1 MTMRAYQ
8 YRFYPTA
15 AQRLLLDRYFG
26 TARWAWNH
34 ALERRSKAYRRRKES
49 ITGVDISRAITQLK
63 KTSRYAWIKLTPA
76 TVVVQRLRDQD
87 TAFQNFF
94 AGRAR
99 YPRFKKRG
107 SGDRIRFQLDQRQVD
122 RMYRP
127 GELLK
132 LPGLG
137 PLKLKWSRSPNG
149 KPKMVTVRRDAAGA
163 YFVSFACEELI
174 QPLPA
179 AAGVVGVDT
188 GITDLIV
195 TSDGFKSGAGR
206 HLAAKAARLARAQR
220 VVARRKKGSNRRR
233 QAVARVAKLHRQV
246 RDARADFTHK
256 LSTTLI
262 RENQV
267 ICVEDLNVKGM
278 MKNRRLARSLADAAM
293 GELHRQL
300 AYKAQWHGRE
310 LHVIDRWAPSS
321 KVCSG
326 CGHKLDALPL
336 SVRHW
341 VCPQCE
347 ASHDRDINAAVNIRT
362 IGTGGSPGG
371 AGAAGTHARGGNV
384 SPEALLAAGRAV
396 EARIVHPTGI

>member
-1 MTMRAYQ
+1 M
-8 YRFYPTA
+8 
-15 AQRLLLDRYFG
+15 
-26 TARWAWNH
+26 
-34 ALERRSKAYRRRKES
+34 ERGASGR
-49 ITGVDISRAITQLK
+49 SRAILRIK
-63 KTSRYAWIKLTPA
+63 KPTHYAWIKHTPA

-137 PLKLKWSRSPNG
+137 PLKLKWSRAPSG

-179 AAGVVGVDT
+179 
-188 GITDLIV
+188 
-195 TSDGFKSGAGR
+195 
-206 HLAAKAARLARAQR
+206 KAARLARAQR
-220 VVARRKKGSNRRR
+220 VVARRQKGSNRRR

-246 RDARADFTHK
+246 RDARADFTHR

-278 MKNRRLARSLADAAM
+278 MKILFLAAATIREQRRPP
-293 GELHRQL
+293 
-300 AYKAQWHGRE
+300 AYKAEWVGRT
-310 LHVIDRWAPSS
+310 LCVIDTRAPSNNACSDRRQRLDDRPLPAKQMRIPCALRRRQPGDCVAS
-321 KVCSG
+321 KG
-326 CGHKLDALPL
+326 LP
-336 SVRHW
+336 
-341 VCPQCE
+341 
-347 ASHDRDINAAVNIRT
+347 
-362 IGTGGSPGG
+362 
-371 AGAAGTHARGGNV
+371 
-384 SPEALLAAGRAV
+384 V
-396 EARIVHPTGI
+396 EFG

>member
-49 ITGVDISRAITQLK
+49 ITGIDVSRAITQLK
-63 KTSRYAWIKLTPA
+63 KTTRYAWIKHTPA
-76 TVVVQRLRDQD
+76 TVIVQRLRDQD
-87 TAFQNFF
+87 AAFQNFF

-220 VVARRKKGSNRRR
+220 VVSRRKKGSNRRR

-246 RDARADFTHK
+246 RDARANFTHK

-278 MKNRRLARSLADAAM
+278 MKILFLAAATIREQRRPP
-293 GELHRQL
+293 
-300 AYKAQWHGRE
+300 AYKAEWVGRT
-310 LHVIDRWAPSS
+310 LCVIDTRAPSNNACSDRRQRLDDRPLPAKQMRIPCALRRRQPGDCVAS
-321 KVCSG
+321 KG
-326 CGHKLDALPL
+326 LP
-336 SVRHW
+336 
-341 VCPQCE
+341 
-347 ASHDRDINAAVNIRT
+347 
-362 IGTGGSPGG
+362 
-371 AGAAGTHARGGNV
+371 
-384 SPEALLAAGRAV
+384 V
-396 EARIVHPTGI
+396 EFG